1 MFQVS
6 KIDLTTF
13 LAQLESRV
21 KSQESNLKIQVIEGN
36 HKGKICFWI
45 SGHFFSEFLKYFC
58 GSDIF
63 SSGYPI
69 K

>member
-36 HKGKICFWI
+36 HKGKICF
-45 SGHFFSEFLKYFC
+45 
-58 GSDIF
+58 
-63 SSGYPI
+63 
-69 K
+69 